1 MIFFG
6 VGEEVAQAANRL
18 KNPKTLAKRFT
29 LPPFSTIFSSCIGP
43 AVGTCF
49 DEVTEADEKNNS

>member
-1 MIFFG
+1 MSSAWATVIFFG

-29 LPPFSTIFSSCIGP
+29 LPPFSSLVALLQPLAP
-43 AVGTCF
+43 ASM
-49 DEVTEADEKNNS
+49 K